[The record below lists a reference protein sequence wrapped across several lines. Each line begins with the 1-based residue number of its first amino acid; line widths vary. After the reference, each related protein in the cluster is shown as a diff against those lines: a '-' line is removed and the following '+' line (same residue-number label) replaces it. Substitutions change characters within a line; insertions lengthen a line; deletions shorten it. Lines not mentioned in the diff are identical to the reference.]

1 MVKRLSA
8 MILTTALLAPLMG
21 TEAGAFNGKTGGLN
35 RRLVLLLRQVEN
47 HFGRDVTVT
56 SGCRSY
62 GHNRRIGGARESYH
76 LRCQAADIKIN
87 GVGKGKVANYVATLA
102 QRGGLGTYCHDD
114 SIHVDLGPR
123 RQWYWGCAGQRK
135 FSQGS
140 FHRSTARIKHLRKK
154 RRN

>member
-1 MVKRLSA
+1 MVKRFIA
-8 MILTTALLAPLMG
+8 MILTATLLVPLLR
-21 TEAGAFNGKTGGLN
+21 TEAGAFSGKTGGLN
-35 RRLVLLLRQVEN
+35 RRLVSILRQVES

-62 GHNRRIGGARESYH
+62 SHNRRIGGARESYH

-102 QRGGLGTYCHDD
+102 QRGGLGTYCHDG
-114 SIHVDLGPR
+114 SIHVDIGPR
-123 RQWYWGCAGQRK
+123 RQWYWGCAGQRN

-140 FHRSTARIKHLRKK
+140 FHRSTARIKHWK
-154 RRN
+154 RRR

>member
-1 MVKRLSA
+1 MVKRFSA
-8 MILTTALLAPLMG
+8 MILTATLLVPLLG
-21 TEAGAFNGKTGGLN
+21 TEAGAFSGKTGGLN
-35 RRLVLLLRQVEN
+35 RRLVSILRQVES

-62 GHNRRIGGARESYH
+62 SHNRRIGGARESYH

-102 QRGGLGTYCHDD
+102 QRGGLGTYCHDG
-114 SIHVDLGPR
+114 SIHVDIGPR
-123 RQWYWGCAGQRK
+123 RQWYWGCAGQRN

-140 FHRSTARIKHLRKK
+140 FHRSTARIKHWK
-154 RRN
+154 RRR